1 MNAIHRTRSASS
13 FTVLS
18 ALLGL
23 ATLTVCAPAFAD
35 GTTRQK
41 TTGSHIARDTQP
53 ADGEVRL
60 EEVEVMIGAVRDAR
74 GAAREAREDASS
86 APMLPVLGSD
96 AFLGDAEAAA
106 QPR

>member
-13 FTVLS
+13 FTVASVLFGLV
-18 ALLGL
+18 ALT
-23 ATLTVCAPAFAD
+23 ACAPAFAD
-35 GTTRQK
+35 GASRQK
-41 TTGSHIARDTQP
+41 TTGSHIARDTTP
-53 ADGEVRL
+53 AGGEVRL

-86 APMLPVLGSD
+86 APMLPVLGND
-96 AFLGDAEAAA
+96 AFLGDAESAA

>member
-1 MNAIHRTRSASS
+1 
-13 FTVLS
+13 
-18 ALLGL
+18 
-23 ATLTVCAPAFAD
+23 
-35 GTTRQK
+35 
-41 TTGSHIARDTQP
+41 
-53 ADGEVRL
+53 
-60 EEVEVMIGAVRDAR
+60 MIGAVRDAR